1 MQTIMLNAIKDHNLN
16 LQKNKQKQNKTT
28 TKMSVPF
35 NTELDVLPAD
45 DYYIYI
51 FFSGF
56 INVTEMVSPNA

>member
-1 MQTIMLNAIKDHNLN
+1 MLNAIKDHNLN
-16 LQKNKQKQNKTT
+16 LQKKKK
-28 TKMSVPF
+28 KKIVPF

-51 FFSGF
+51 FFFLSGF